1 MRLRDSIGLNFAPF
15 ILRLVLGLTFIWAGA
30 GKFFADSSFSPEQ
43 TARLAAMGVDVPGG
57 PAASLPLD
65 DDPAGVGTETD
76 APADE
81 SVEDQS
87 APDESADE
95 DESAETE
102 RVTDLA
108 ADAYPDGATL
118 RRVYGLALLID
129 GAAHPGFNADGVEP
143 MAIWPPDAAT
153 GKWPVWI
160 ALAAGIT
167 ELLAGVVL
175 LAGFFTRFA
184 ALSLVG
190 VMVAAIWLT
199 QIGPAIQAQDALLGF
214 LPNNDLYDIQAWTPL
229 LWQFSLLGSA
239 LATMLLGAGAM
250 SLDAIIFSSPPS
262 RIRRKHEGESE
273 D

>member
-30 GKFFADSSFSPEQ
+30 GKFFADASFSPEQ
-43 TARLAAMGVDVPGG
+43 TARLAAMGVDIPGA
-57 PAASLPLD
+57 PAANLPLD
-65 DDPAGVGTETD
+65 TDPVGVGDEPD
-76 APADE
+76 APAGE
-81 SVEDQS
+81 AGEGE
-87 APDESADE
+87 PT
-95 DESAETE
+95 ETE
-102 RVTDLA
+102 QVSDPA
-108 ADAYPDGATL
+108 VDAYPDGAKL

-129 GAAHPGFNADGVEP
+129 HAAHPGFNDDGVEP
-143 MAIWPPDAAT
+143 MPLWPAEAAT

-199 QIGPAIQAQDALLGF
+199 QIGPAIQGQDALLGF
-214 LPNNDLYDIQAWTPL
+214 LPNNDLYDTGAWMPL
-229 LWQFSLLGSA
+229 LWQVSLLGSS

-250 SLDAIIFSSPPS
+250 SLDAIIFSNPPS
-262 RIRRKHEGESE
+262 RSRREHKGDAE

>member
-30 GKFFADSSFSPEQ
+30 GKFFADASFTPEQ
-43 TARLAAMGVDVPGG
+43 TARLAAMGVNVPGG
-57 PAASLPLD
+57 TAANLPLD
-65 DDPAGVGTETD
+65 DDPVGVGDETE
-76 APADE
+76 PE
-81 SVEDQS
+81 SQAEDS
-87 APDESADE
+87 AE
-95 DESAETE
+95 DEPGAAESGLIDDPL
-102 RVTDLA
+102 V
-108 ADAYPDGATL
+108 DAYPDGTTL

-129 GAAHPGFNADGVEP
+129 RSAHPGFNDDGVEP
-143 MAIWPPDAAT
+143 MALWPAEAAT

-199 QIGPAIQAQDALLGF
+199 QIGPAIQGQDALLGF
-214 LPNNDLYDIQAWTPL
+214 LPNNDLYDTGAWMPL
-229 LWQFSLLGSA
+229 LWQVSLLGSA

-250 SLDAIIFSSPPS
+250 SLDAVIFSSPPS
-262 RIRRKHEGESE
+262 RSRRRHEGESE